1 MTIYVII
8 KFQQLSDWVPQEF
21 QPLAVSSPNVSCYLA
36 LNKLTTAGKIFS
48 LGSVYRTGSCS
59 GGRGNGRGNEGECLP
74 KSRDFTILLFQDP
87 QGNSS
92 KEATQE
98 PATNPPP
105 QKQPPVFPDRK
116 RMLYRRRM
124 RSAYRSLMRKRIW
137 ALVSPSL
144 TRRRGLTW

>member
-48 LGSVYRTGSCS
+48 LGSVYRTGNCS
-59 GGRGNGRGNEGECLP
+59 GGRRNEGEWEEECLP

-92 KEATQE
+92 NAAPAKRCRLAT
-98 PATNPPP
+98 
-105 QKQPPVFPDRK
+105 
-116 RMLYRRRM
+116 
-124 RSAYRSLMRKRIW
+124 
-137 ALVSPSL
+137 
-144 TRRRGLTW
+144 TRRPPKSLQPIPLLKSNPQYSQIGRGCYIGGGCDQHIAH